1 MKWNLIGTKCL
12 RPGCGH
18 RNPKNAEYCEK
29 CGISL
34 GFSRPAILDGNRW
47 QPAPDEIAVHFK
59 TRDLKGLF
67 TKTLHVPPGMRAWV
81 LQDSQVKELP
91 EGEYTTETLFQRLN
105 SFFQSPHGE
114 VLITR
119 TDALPVEFAFDNI
132 KSAELLD
139 MKVQTTLHV
148 AVGDVHAFRRG
159 FMLADG
165 AVSTSNLQQLLA
177 PAVRQIIAEQLGA
190 KHIEDMLKDM
200 SLRSQID
207 KALLTGLQ
215 KRFLDMGLK
224 FSEVTAFTLRHDKLG
239 QQQDLQASLWLIRKD
254 AQVKAEHEQTIN
266 QIYDEK
272 EWAKIKTRE
281 EDMRRR
287 YRSANLT
294 QEEAEFVHTIRL
306 RELDLYEKA
315 AKADT
320 REKAIELGAQD
331 ALARMESE
339 VLGRSRE
346 REHKALKDQYQ
357 ASDEKTEWGH
367 TRDLA
372 ALRRDAELRAAKIRR
387 DEEDAIER
395 ERIKNTLEKIAI
407 QTQLEHARLIED
419 EAEQQELK
427 RLSGARLFKAEAREQ
442 QLLEARHQVAVDDVL
457 ASGKLKHREI
467 NREQD
472 WADAQLEGKIA
483 DLQRDVRIKDSS
495 AEMTDLGDLLKL
507 DNQMEMD
514 AINRKLHLKREEQQI
529 EDEKLDK
536 ALVREVATRKG
547 QTEDFLARSGA
558 ELQRMTVLGSL
569 PDQTLIALADNPDKV
584 AALLQIATVRVHANM
599 SPEQIRAS
607 APGQTAAPL
616 AQPMF
621 ASAPSAP
628 SGPSPEERTRALFK
642 EAQDG
647 ANQWADRM
655 ERSHESERSAM
666 LAMAAM
672 IKDTALGVAQAN
684 AQPINVSVATPPQA
698 HTSPQPQVWASA
710 APVPS
715 SFKSCPKC
723 RTANVAD
730 AGYCSKCGH
739 QLP

>member
-1 MKWNLIGTKCL
+1 MFSNLFATKCL

-18 RNPKNAEYCEK
+18 RNPKSAEYCEN

-34 GFSRPAILDGNRW
+34 GFTRPAILDGNRW
-47 QPAPDEIAVHFK
+47 QPAPDEIAVYFK

-81 LQDSQVKELP
+81 LQDSEVKQLE

-114 VLITR
+114 VLIAR
-119 TDALPVEFAFDNI
+119 TDALPVEFTFDNI

-139 MKVQTTLHV
+139 MQVQTTLQV
-148 AVGDVHAFRRG
+148 AVGDVPAFRRG

-165 AVSTSNLQQLLA
+165 AISTNNLQQLLA
-177 PAVRQIIAEQLGA
+177 PAVRQIIAEEVGS
-190 KHIEDMLKDM
+190 KHIEDMLKDT
-200 SLRSQID
+200 SLRGQID

-224 FSEVTAFTLRHDKLG
+224 FSEVTAFTLRHEKLG
-239 QQQDLQASLWLIRKD
+239 QLQELQASLWLIRKD
-254 AQVKAEHEQTIN
+254 AQVQGEHELGIS

-272 EWAKIKTRE
+272 EWAKIKDRE
-281 EDMRRR
+281 ADMRRR
-287 YRSANLT
+287 YRSAELT
-294 QEEAEFVHTIRL
+294 QDEAEFVHTIRL

-315 AKADT
+315 AQADT
-320 REKAIELGAQD
+320 REKAIDLGAQD
-331 ALARMESE
+331 ALAQMESE
-339 VLGRSRE
+339 VLAKARQ
-346 REHKALKDQYQ
+346 REHKTLKDQFQ

-367 TRDLA
+367 ARELA
-372 ALRRDAELRAAKIRR
+372 ALRRDAELHAAKIRR
-387 DEEDAIER
+387 DEEDVIER

-407 QTQLEHARLIED
+407 QIQLEHARLIED

-427 RLSGARLFKAEAREQ
+427 RLNGARLFKAEAREQ
-442 QLLEARHQVAVDDVL
+442 QLLETRLQVAVDDVL
-457 ASGKLKHREI
+457 ASGKLKQRES

-472 WADAQLEGKIA
+472 WADAQLEIKIA
-483 DLQRDVRIKDSS
+483 DVQREMRKMDSHADMDDLERLARIDH
-495 AEMTDLGDLLKL
+495 L
-507 DNQMEMD
+507 MELD
-514 AINRKLHLKREEQQI
+514 AINRKLHVDREHQRT

-536 ALVREVATRKG
+536 ALVRDVATRKS
-547 QTEDFLARSGA
+547 QTEDYLARSGV
-558 ELQRMTVLGSL
+558 EIQRMTVLGSM

-584 AALLQIATVRVHANM
+584 AALLQIATARVHANM
-599 SPEQIRAS
+599 TPEQIRAS
-607 APGQTAAPL
+607 APGQTAPPI

-621 ASAPSAP
+621 ASTPVAP
-628 SGPSPEERTRALFK
+628 SGPSAEERARK
-642 EAQDG
+642 ETHDI

-655 ERSHESERSAM
+655 ERNHGEAIAGI
-666 LAMAAM
+666 LKVAGM
-672 IKDTALGVAQAN
+672 IGDTAKGVVQPI
-684 AQPINVSVATPPQA
+684 AQPVVVSVTTPAHAQTPPQA
-698 HTSPQPQVWASA
+698 QVWTAT
-710 APVPS
+710 APSPLP
-715 SFKSCPKC
+715 FKTCPKC